1 MDLAKQSDIMSRF
14 VQVVVS
20 SQPLAENNSR
30 TFIACIPTGVAL
42 WPSVPSDIPSDH
54 PTSIFH
60 LHLQPHR
67 CFCLSSLHQSFGT
80 RQAPDNSPRFD
91 SCIWSLLRRRIWPKS
106 KLATMLYHFSHLCMS
121 HPSQRFDVATI
132 RESEPQSRT
141 YVLFFVPF
149 DITCT
154 VMTPPLTSSCTN
166 AVSQPEPDPR
176 LAHILVCTFV
186 P

>member
-30 TFIACIPTGVAL
+30 NFIACVPTSVAL
-42 WPSVPSDIPSDH
+42 SPSVPSDIPSDH

-80 RQAPDNSPRFD
+80 CQAPDNSPRFD
-91 SCIWSLLRRRIWPKS
+91 SCIWSLLR
-106 KLATMLYHFSHLCMS
+106 AEFE
-121 HPSQRFDVATI
+121 PSPSLRPCSTTSPI
-132 RESEPQSRT
+132 
-141 YVLFFVPF
+141 YVCL
-149 DITCT
+149 TRASA
-154 VMTPPLTSSCTN
+154 LTSPPFESLSPN
-166 AVSQPEPDPR
+166 PEHMYFSSSPSTSPV
-176 LAHILVCTFV
+176 LS
-186 P
+186 